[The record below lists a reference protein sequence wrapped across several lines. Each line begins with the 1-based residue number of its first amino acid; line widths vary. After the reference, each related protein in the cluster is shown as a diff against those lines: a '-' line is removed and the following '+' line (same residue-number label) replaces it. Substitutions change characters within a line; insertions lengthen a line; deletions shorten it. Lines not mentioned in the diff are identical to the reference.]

1 MMKKDL
7 DEILIDYSKGGIKEI
22 IDKALDFMIMEDNV
36 LNTISISNISL
47 DILNSL
53 YGIEYED
60 TSCELIDGEM
70 FYDGN
75 GEFSYKDFTVYFDLD
90 YENNGIII
98 QEVSDI

>member
-1 MMKKDL
+1 MKKHL
-7 DEILIDYSKGGIKEI
+7 DEILIDYSKGGTKEV
-22 IDKALDFMIMEDNV
+22 IDKALDFMIMEDTV

-47 DILNSL
+47 DTLNSL

-60 TSCELIDGEM
+60 TSCELNGEM

-75 GEFSYKDFTVYFDLD
+75 GEFSYKDFTVCFDID

-98 QEVSDI
+98 QEVSDV